1 MITEVVLEAMNHT
14 SVWSWISTLSSI
26 LYIVGA
32 SRGKVWCW
40 PVGIV
45 GSAAAIV
52 EYYYQQLPAESVLN
66 GIYVI
71 LGFSG
76 WYMWLKQKQT
86 SKNIFTVKTCTA
98 SQLQLVLFISLV
110 GGFTLGFIS
119 TTYNWSNYPYIDS
132 VLAGSSVAATW
143 LTTKRYIENWIFW
156 IIIDGASVVLYIHK
170 GPEMY
175 LFAILFFIF
184 TVLSIRGLISWKR
197 QLSNA

>member
-1 MITEVVLEAMNHT
+1 MITEVVLDAIRHT

-26 LYIVGA
+26 LYIAGA
-32 SRGKVWCW
+32 SRGKAWCW
-40 PVGIV
+40 PAGIT
-45 GSAAAIV
+45 GSATAMV
-52 EYYYQQLPAESVLN
+52 EYYHQGLPAESVLN

-76 WYMWLKQKQT
+76 WYMWLKQAQT
-86 SKNIFTVKTCTA
+86 TEKNFIVRTLGGRA
-98 SQLQLVLFISLV
+98 LQLSLLISLC
-110 GGFTLGFIS
+110 GGCTLGFFCS
-119 TTYNWSNYPYIDS
+119 TYNWSNYPYIDS
-132 VLAGSSVAATW
+132 ILAVSSVIATW

-184 TVLSIRGLISWKR
+184 TILSVTGLISWKR